1 MLGWS
6 IVLAAAAG
14 SLLFAGAIRLRGLV
28 STLLAAYLV
37 FVSDL
42 VLTTVALSAF
52 REVDRTAIAIVQAVF
67 LAVAIGAWVL
77 RGRHLPQIDA
87 AAATMRSLVRSG
99 PTLGFL
105 VLAGVI
111 LGYELLLVTT
121 AAPNNW
127 DGFTYHLARVAA
139 WVQHGGIYWIANPPS
154 DILNTRQPVAE
165 QQIFFFFATL
175 GKGRFFAVP
184 QYLAQIAGLVAV
196 YGASRRL
203 GFGARV
209 AACTSALLA
218 TFSLVSLESTTAQN
232 DLVAAS
238 FSIVAAYFILAGSP
252 VELVLAGAA
261 VGIGLGVKLT
271 TVLIWPVLVLLLW
284 PRRWRGFALA
294 AVGAIGGFA
303 LAGMW
308 GYVLNL
314 VHTGRVSGESRFGLD
329 VGTSPSFPGSL
340 HTTVHVLYHVLDT
353 SVLTNWAIVVLAV
366 GGGIAALAVGYR
378 RYQDAGMGRAAL
390 RAGAVAIPLAA
401 PALVLGAAALYLWL
415 SKVVHL
421 SVSAPYEN
429 GANRTANED
438 YSAFGPVGAVMLLGT
453 SLLAIGL
460 YIARKLDLRYLAL
473 ALSLPVFLLLIG
485 LDLSYNAFLS
495 RFLLIP
501 AFLAAP
507 LFGLVLSS
515 RAATAS
521 LLAAAAVAGVWTLAD
536 DHAKPLSSRPWQAT
550 EAAALKPIKW
560 NPIARVYPAFAAAV
574 PGRAC
579 VGAVVDGDEPSYLL
593 WGPRLTRR
601 VVYLPA
607 ADAYNGALRHGLFYV
622 VISDASD
629 APVADQFAQQ
639 GWKVRVL
646 ANAKYW
652 LLVTAPHAGSSSC

>member
-1 MLGWS
+1 VLGWS
-6 IVLAAAAG
+6 IVLAAATG
-14 SLLFAGAIRLRGLV
+14 SVLFAGAVRLRGLV

-37 FVSDL
+37 FVSDI

-67 LAVAIGAWVL
+67 LAAAVGAWVL

-87 AAATMRSLVRSG
+87 AAATMRSLVRSW

-105 VLAGVI
+105 VLAGI
-111 LGYELLLVTT
+111 LLGYELLLVTT

-139 WVQHGGIYWIANPPS
+139 WVQHGGIYWISNPPS

-175 GKGRFFAVP
+175 GKGRFFALP

-196 YGASRRL
+196 YGAARRL
-203 GFGARV
+203 GFGARI

-252 VELVLAGAA
+252 AELVLAGAA

-271 TVLIWPVLVLLLW
+271 TVLVWPVLVLLLW
-284 PRRWRGFALA
+284 PKRWRGFALA
-294 AVGAIGGFA
+294 AVGAVGGFA

-308 GYVLNL
+308 GFVLNL

-340 HTTVHVLYHVLDT
+340 HTSVHVLYHVLDT

-378 RYQDAGMGRAAL
+378 RYREAGMGRAAL

-401 PALVLGAAALYLWL
+401 PALVLGAAALYFWL

-429 GANRTANED
+429 GSNRTANED

-460 YIARKLDLRYLAL
+460 YIARRVDLRYLAL
-473 ALSLPVFLLLIG
+473 ALSLPVFGVLIG

-515 RAATAS
+515 RAGTAS

-536 DHAKPLSSRPWQAT
+536 DHAKPLSSRPWQAS
-550 EAAALKPIKW
+550 EAVALKPITW

-579 VGAVVDGDEPSYLL
+579 VGAVVDGNEPSYLL

-607 ADAYNGALRHGLFYV
+607 SDAYNEALRHGLFYV

-646 ANAKYW
+646 ANARYW
-652 LLVTAPHAGSSSC
+652 LLVTAPHAGNGSC